1 MNRKTAIFLIVVI
14 VLAAVGVSV
23 LAYPKLPD
31 RMASHWG
38 PGGQVDGWMSK
49 SICVWIMPGI
59 MLFQT
64 VLFFVILRID
74 PLRKNIDNFFGYYAG
89 FVIILNLFL
98 LAVQGWMILWNLNI
112 QISSN
117 VFMPIGLACLIFYLG
132 IVMTH
137 VKPNWFIGIRTP
149 WTLSDPVVWQ
159 KTHKLGGI
167 LFRIAAI
174 IMLCGAAFP
183 RYAIIFVL
191 APVLSVAAITV
202 LYSLWI
208 GMGGKRPSKKH
219 FSIFAFSCLVV
230 LILLILASLALHPT
244 TRDSRSNLEIPHRQ
258 RMNISS
264 FGTLE
269 QHSATFPATHICAN
283 CADPQFSL
291 VLHQR
296 VLCHP

>member
-38 PGGQVDGWMSK
+38 PGGQVDGWMPK

-74 PLRKNIDNFFGYYAG
+74 PLRKNIDIFFGYYAG
-89 FVIILNLFL
+89 FTIILNLFL

-117 VFMPIGLACLIFYLG
+117 IFMPIGLACLTFYSG
-132 IVMTH
+132 IVMNQ
-137 VKPNWFIGIRTP
+137 VKPNSFWGVRPWGFHTP
-149 WTLSDPVVWQ
+149 FTLGHEIVWQ

-174 IMLCGAAFP
+174 IMLLGAIFP
-183 RYAIIFVL
+183 KYAIYFIVIPIML
-191 APVLSVAAITV
+191 ATAIESF
-202 LYSLWI
+202 YSYAIWKKLKKERL
-208 GMGGKRPSKKH
+208 GVFKPFKQNMEEAKNQLFGKS
-219 FSIFAFSCLVV
+219 
-230 LILLILASLALHPT
+230 
-244 TRDSRSNLEIPHRQ
+244 
-258 RMNISS
+258 
-264 FGTLE
+264 
-269 QHSATFPATHICAN
+269 
-283 CADPQFSL
+283 
-291 VLHQR
+291 
-296 VLCHP
+296 